1 MKTTGAREV
10 EVMVVEVCR
19 CWTRPTRSGIGTGI
33 RLCGDSSAAA
43 SVALPWVVSMAS
55 VAPAAGSVAVAAAA
69 VIAVGVVAVAAA
81 GAVTAVGVVVAA
93 AAEAVADDGAVAE
106 ETPL

>member
-19 CWTRPTRSGIGTGI
+19 CWRRPTRSGIGTGI
-33 RLCGDSSAAA
+33 RLCGGSSAAA

-55 VAPAAGSVAVAAAA
+55 VAPAVDDAAAA
-69 VIAVGVVAVAAA
+69 VVAVAAVDVA
-81 GAVTAVGVVVAA
+81 AIVVVGVAA
-93 AAEAVADDGAVAE
+93 AAAAVAVVAAVVADGAAVE
-106 ETPL
+106 ETHL

>member
-1 MKTTGAREV
+1 MKTIGAREV

-33 RLCGDSSAAA
+33 RLCGGSSAAA

-55 VAPAAGSVAVAAAA
+55 VAPAAGSVAVVVAAAA
-69 VIAVGVVAVAAA
+69 VVIAVGV
-81 GAVTAVGVVVAA
+81 VVVAA

>member
-1 MKTTGAREV
+1 MKTIGAREV

-55 VAPAAGSVAVAAAA
+55 VAPAAGSV
-69 VIAVGVVAVAAA
+69 VVAVAAA
-81 GAVTAVGVVVAA
+81 GAVTAVGVVVVAA
-93 AAEAVADDGAVAE
+93 AAEAVADDGAVVE